1 MVGHKPLVAFAQR
14 QHLGALQEAPHA
26 LGVFLLVHL
35 STLSFAPPSCGG
47 RKSGPSQKASC
58 ADMGRDPNLA
68 RPDRTCGY
76 SRALGSTKNARRLP
90 SGVISKTRTA
100 GSAAAAGAWRELRDL
115 GLLVGRRIIIG
126 RRAAS
131 ALEEGDTAQTGL
143 GLAIL
148 LASLLAAAWA
158 FALGVPIGVCLLG
171 LPGLTLLLRR
181 RLAFFAAVAPTPVV
195 ALAEAAHRLDH
206 AEIVIGVLP
215 VGLRQDAVARRRRL
229 AGQRLVLVE
238 HLVGVAAD
246 PDVGSAAVEE
256 LVAIGRTIGIVM
268 LRLVVVAAATAAAAT
283 IATAARSLTIVWSH
297 YLGPVVCRT
306 GVLVSDPLPFPGA
319 VTANNQRD

>member
-1 MVGHKPLVAFAQR
+1 MTNANANEKRPTAAVGR
-14 QHLGALQEAPHA
+14 
-26 LGVFLLVHL
+26 
-35 STLSFAPPSCGG
+35 
-47 RKSGPSQKASC
+47 
-58 ADMGRDPNLA
+58 
-68 RPDRTCGY
+68 
-76 SRALGSTKNARRLP
+76 
-90 SGVISKTRTA
+90 ISKVRIT
-100 GSAAAAGAWRELRDL
+100 GSAAAAGPWRELRDL
-115 GLLVGRRIIIG
+115 RLLVGRRIIIG

-148 LASLLAAAWA
+148 LASLLAAAWSFA
-158 FALGVPIGVCLLG
+158 FGVPIGVGLLG

-181 RLAFFAAVAPTPVV
+181 RLAFFAAVAPTLVV

-215 VGLRQDAVARRRRL
+215 VGLRQDAVTRRRRL

-268 LRLVVVAAATAAAAT
+268 LRLVVVAAATATAAAAT

-306 GVLVSDPLPFPGA
+306 GCCC
-319 VTANNQRD
+319 